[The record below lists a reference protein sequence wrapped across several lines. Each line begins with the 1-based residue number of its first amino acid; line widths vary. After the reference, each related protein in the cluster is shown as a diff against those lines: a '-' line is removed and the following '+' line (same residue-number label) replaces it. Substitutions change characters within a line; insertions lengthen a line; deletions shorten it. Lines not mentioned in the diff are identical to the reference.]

1 MWYQA
6 LSLYQE
12 VIVIYSWENDAEE
25 PVCQRFLH
33 RLHPHKSKLI
43 HGTASPHTLRQADI
57 LVQKHPD
64 VYYVYQQV
72 VVVNKGCLQIQH
84 LLRVNSL
91 KRVNKKGTNNK
102 AVMALTSNLKTNKQ
116 NWSISGWALRHSI
129 EYFIFQQGWQRCCDT
144 WKVAID
150 ISKSYLRIFNSKVPS
165 STSHVLDLPWPFPAV
180 LLMFWTYHGPQGRT
194 YHLSAELPTSN
205 LKSDLIWFLLFILV
219 VLVPSLYKEG
229 PSKLIAT
236 LAGEIGPTSEHRFVM
251 TCVMQPTIS
260 RQRAKTI

>member
-12 VIVIYSWENDAEE
+12 VIVIYSWENDTEE
-25 PVCQRFLH
+25 PVCQRFLP

-43 HGTASPHTLRQADI
+43 HGTAFPQTRRRADI

-91 KRVNKKGTNNK
+91 KHVNKEGTNNK

-116 NWSISGWALRHSI
+116 NWSISGWTLRHSI

-150 ISKSYLRIFNSKVPS
+150 
-165 STSHVLDLPWPFPAV
+165 
-180 LLMFWTYHGPQGRT
+180 
-194 YHLSAELPTSN
+194 
-205 LKSDLIWFLLFILV
+205 
-219 VLVPSLYKEG
+219 
-229 PSKLIAT
+229 
-236 LAGEIGPTSEHRFVM
+236 
-251 TCVMQPTIS
+251 
-260 RQRAKTI
+260 